1 MRNEKVFEML
11 AEADVDALI
20 EGLSEIEAETLGE
33 ILAEIE
39 FVFCVSEKRIK
50 LKQLLMKR
58 GGAL

>member
-1 MRNEKVFEML
+1 ML